1 MKESNEKEFQY
12 LDHLEEL
19 RHGHV
24 VGRLRHNVAILE
36 AQSRIHGGRN
46 GGEGRQAGG
55 GNTAGREQKVGRGGV
70 VVRGRGQEQPVVVV
84 VVRPLVEVGGGG
96 GGRGAAKRVHGL
108 GVGGRA
114 GGGRG
119 GGGWGG
125 SGHQVHVPI
134 AKHSRVKGS
143 LTQDFQLQAF
153 FMNHCSPCP

>member
-46 GGEGRQAGG
+46 GGEGRQAGCG
-55 GNTAGREQKVGRGGV
+55 KTAGREQKVGRGGV
-70 VVRGRGQEQPVVVV
+70 VVGGRGQEQPVV

-114 GGGRG
+114 GGGSG
-119 GGGWGG
+119 GVGG
-125 SGHQVHVPI
+125 GHQVHVPK

-143 LTQDFQLQAF
+143 LARDFQLQAF
-153 FMNHCSPCP
+153 FMNQCPTPTGP